1 MYSVQGI
8 FQHHFQGKKVCTIL
22 DKIQYFIK
30 VYCFWKNLIQ
40 KSLLFQPIIFRQTLQ
55 FSKYLDGGKLALRS
69 KADPFAVDGDRLL
82 PVPDFV
88 ERLTRFSRRQN
99 NSGPLEDARL

>member
-40 KSLLFQPIIFRQTLQ
+40 KVYFSNQLFSAKPSSLVSTWMVVSWPFVPRLIPSQSTAIGSFLFQI
-55 FSKYLDGGKLALRS
+55 SS
-69 KADPFAVDGDRLL
+69 NV
-82 PVPDFV
+82 
-88 ERLTRFSRRQN
+88 
-99 NSGPLEDARL
+99 